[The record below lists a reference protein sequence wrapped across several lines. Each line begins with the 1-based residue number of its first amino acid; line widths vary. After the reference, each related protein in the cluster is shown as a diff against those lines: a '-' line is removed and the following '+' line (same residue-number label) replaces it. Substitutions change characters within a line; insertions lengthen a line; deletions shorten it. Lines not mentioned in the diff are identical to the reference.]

1 MVPAGSSLYTQPITR
16 SIRMNL
22 AGHPI
27 NSGTQTKSE
36 VENLYRTV
44 GENNHNYFR
53 FDLNR
58 PIGPAGIA
66 DAYDVAASA
75 MMWAF
80 EGGPATTTNFLAS
93 IAEYMQVYIAR
104 TKLLGD
110 PNAPGLMGQIA
121 KQRREGAMAWVQAVA
136 GVTGLAGFGLE
147 RFIPAENEYESS
159 IPKKIGLSAA
169 CVAGS
174 AMMFGTYIEKA
185 LVALTSRGKTEGN
198 ECKGIKLNANSD
210 ARAIIDWLTM
220 AVYPWV
226 KNVRTVKAAID
237 LCIPLAALRD
247 GVQHWVNEG
256 ISKVF
261 ANNENSHFSSST
273 KKLLRYLFFLP
284 AKENAN
290 SYTIPSIFTGGWLL
304 GAGKFR
310 DKYLV
315 PILRFLG
322 CKNIPNINVEGENG
336 HTALVVQVPGDRS
349 SITKT
354 GIMPDEPPTVKFPA
368 PKKQLASSGI
378 F

>member
-1 MVPAGSSLYTQPITR
+1 
-16 SIRMNL
+16 MNL

-27 NSGTQTKSE
+27 YNGTQTKKE
-36 VENLYRTV
+36 TEDLYRAV

-58 PIGPAGIA
+58 PAGPAGIA

-110 PNAPGLMGQIA
+110 PNASGLTGQIA

-147 RFIPAENEYESS
+147 RINPGQDEYESS
-159 IPKKIGLSAA
+159 IPKKIGLSAG
-169 CVAGS
+169 CLAGS

-210 ARAIIDWLTM
+210 ARAIIDWFTM
-220 AVYPWV
+220 AIYPWV
-226 KNVRTVKAAID
+226 KNVKAVKAAID

-256 ISKVF
+256 VSKVF
-261 ANNENSHFSSST
+261 SNNQNSQFSNST

-290 SYTIPSIFTGGWLL
+290 NYTMPSIFTGDWLL

-315 PILRFLG
+315 PILRLLG

-336 HTALVVQVPGDRS
+336 HTALVVQVPGNVS
-349 SITKT
+349 SSVRTT
-354 GIMPDEPPTVKFPA
+354 SVSGGSPTIKFTA
-368 PKKQLASSGI
+368 PKEQLAGI
-378 F
+378 C